1 MGSQKIGHNLATKQT
16 QWIKW
21 CVGRSRMVKPAQA
34 SLVIRELSSEMMQY
48 LNRKIQVQ
56 KAHQCAGFKKGH
68 LMQVEVVC
76 FPSG

>member
-1 MGSQKIGHNLATKQT
+1 
-16 QWIKW
+16 
-21 CVGRSRMVKPAQA
+21 MVKPAQA

-56 KAHQCAGFKKGH
+56 KARQCAGFKKGH
-68 LMQVEVVC
+68 RMQVEVVR